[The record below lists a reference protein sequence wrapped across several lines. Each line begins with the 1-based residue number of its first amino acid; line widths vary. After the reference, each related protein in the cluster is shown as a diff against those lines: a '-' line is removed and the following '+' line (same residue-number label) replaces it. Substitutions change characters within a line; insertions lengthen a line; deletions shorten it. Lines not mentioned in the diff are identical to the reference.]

1 MNHAICLY
9 EYDQAKK
16 ELGKAA
22 KGISFL
28 SKSMA
33 MTLLNK
39 ARQRLSGKPPA
50 EVFEAHFETTV
61 CGIPCGIRVSYY
73 VPEQMIRGC
82 MSTQIDPP
90 DPEEIEFMVLDRSGY
105 VADWLANK
113 MTMKDIDRIEDLIRR
128 GAR

>member
-22 KGISFL
+22 KGITFL

-50 EVFEAHFETTV
+50 ETFEAHFETTV
-61 CGIPCGIRVSYY
+61 CGIPCGVY
-73 VPEQMIRGC
+73 VERYCPEEVIRGC
-82 MSTQIDPP
+82 MSQRIDPP
-90 DPEEIEFMVLDRSGY
+90 DPEEIEFRILDRKGY

-128 GAR
+128 GVR

>member
-50 EVFEAHFETTV
+50 ETFEAHFETTV
-61 CGIPCGIRVSYY
+61 CGIPCGVY
-73 VPEQMIRGC
+73 VERYCPEEVIRGC
-82 MSTQIDPP
+82 MSQRIDPP
-90 DPEEIEFMVLDRSGY
+90 DPEEIEFRILDRKGY
-105 VADWLANK
+105 VAEWLEAK
-113 MTMKDIDRIEDLIRR
+113 MSDKDFYKIRDMIRR
-128 GAR
+128 GGR